1 MYKNLR
7 DRVVDGELVRLVYGM
22 NQDPHVNDTRQ
33 TKQKIKVETLLG
45 LEIGTYKRVLKEA
58 TMFIERV

>member
-22 NQDPHVNDTRQ
+22 NQDPHVNDTRR
-33 TKQKIKVETLLG
+33 TKSKIEVKTLLA
-45 LEIGTYKRVLKEA
+45 LEIC
-58 TMFIERV
+58 ID

>member
-1 MYKNLR
+1 MRPSIFLMYKNLR

-33 TKQKIKVETLLG
+33 TKSKIEVKTLLA
-45 LEIGTYKRVLKEA
+45 LEIG
-58 TMFIERV
+58 ID